1 LQAANVVPWGLWFCR
16 TINQADRPAA
26 IRARTEANS
35 GRTINQADRPAPIR
49 ARPRRIPAARSTKL
63 IVRRQSGPDR
73 ADFRPHDQ
81 RG

>member
-49 ARPRRIPAARSTKL
+49 A
-63 IVRRQSGPDR
+63 
-73 ADFRPHDQ
+73 
-81 RG
+81 